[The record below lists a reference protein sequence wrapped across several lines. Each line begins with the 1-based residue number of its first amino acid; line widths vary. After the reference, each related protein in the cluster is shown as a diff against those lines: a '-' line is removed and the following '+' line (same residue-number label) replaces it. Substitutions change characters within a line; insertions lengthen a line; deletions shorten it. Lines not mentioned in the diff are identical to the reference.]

1 MVKVN
6 FVLFERDSPVIAY
19 PQSFMMEFK
28 ENNLDNLVTFWLKNT
43 DNIVNQSV
51 LNVHCNTNL
60 YLLQRYVY
68 NYLNI
73 PYFKIL
79 DIEILFVENKG
90 NNIIINRYPDRKT
103 NFDFQS
109 KIIEHSNHYNIL
121 ISELTLYVFVLLST
135 ENNNINP
142 FVERYL
148 ITEAKN
154 SNQGELK
161 IENRLITY
169 SSASDYFFG
178 IDRKLSYNFTFEE
191 KQPML
196 RQSSTTRMIRL
207 YEFITEEDED
217 SSLEFE
223 EKENVKI
230 LVPEDKLDQVITQL
244 IFITINEFKLKIK
257 DQYSCSICKC
267 DFEIDDDVAFI
278 NKCHH
283 LFHHSCI
290 KTWLVSYNNTCPVCR
305 VSSNVKIYKK

>member
-6 FVLFERDSPVIAY
+6 FVLFERESPVIAY
-19 PQSFMMEFK
+19 PQSFRMEFK

-43 DNIVNQSV
+43 DNIIKQSV

-79 DIEILFVENKG
+79 DIEILFVENKQ

-109 KIIEHSNHYNIL
+109 NIIEHSNNYNIL

-178 IDRKLSYNFTFEE
+178 IDRKLSYNFTLEE

-196 RQSSTTRMIRL
+196 RQSSTTQMIRL

-230 LVPEDKLDQVITQL
+230 LVPEDKLDKVITQF

-257 DQYSCSICKC
+257 DQYMMMLHLL
-267 DFEIDDDVAFI
+267 I
-278 NKCHH
+278 NVITYFTIIVLRHG
-283 LFHHSCI
+283 
-290 KTWLVSYNNTCPVCR
+290 
-305 VSSNVKIYKK
+305 